1 MIDGNEP
8 VDLSGLNKRDLRDI
22 EKDLAKERKSFESMG
37 WDLSLIHI

>member
-22 EKDLAKERKSFESMG
+22 EKDLAKERKKKLRKHG
-37 WDLSLIHI
+37 VG